1 MPKSILKILIGS
13 SSTGST
19 ITRWQEKYGFR
30 WPVSRYSLQCISR
43 KRRKL
48 WKTILCNVHRKST
61 VSAVIFLSINL
72 HNNGSHALYR
82 FWETA
87 VRWSWK
93 IVCFRTH
100 VSLSLPC
107 RPICMCVYIGSPKN
121 RGYTAFDCP
130 HYRAVTKTFPQIL
143 PLWAHRRE
151 HIFTITH

>member
-1 MPKSILKILIGS
+1 MPKSIFKMLIWS

-30 WPVSRYSLQCISR
+30 RLMSRYSLQCISR
-43 KRRKL
+43 INDANYEKQYYATSIGSL
-48 WKTILCNVHRKST
+48 PFP
-61 VSAVIFLSINL
+61 VIFLSINL